1 MKNKYL
7 KGAHLSERKFK
18 EILRLFA
25 DDLTATQIANISG
38 VSRVTVNSYLKKIRQ
53 QIARYCESLLPG
65 DNSVNR
71 QPYANNSN
79 GRATPAAL
87 TSSSSATD
95 TAVATRPEVGRV
107 IKPVVF
113 GIYRHSDRLHTEI
126 LPDVN
131 RSMIHS
137 VIRSNRSILESQ
149 NTVEKIRRFSNLAD
163 LGQYRLYNLEQE
175 GTGSVTADDVDAFW
189 VLTKHRLAKFKGLN
203 RNTVYLHLKECEF
216 RYNNRN
222 EDIYETLLE
231 LLKTLPLNLS

>member
-25 DDLTATQIANISG
+25 EDLTATQIANISG

-53 QIARYCESLLPG
+53 QIARHCESLLPAESHYRPPAPVRNVHHVSTSDEG
-65 DNSVNR
+65 DVSVK
-71 QPYANNSN
+71 
-79 GRATPAAL
+79 T
-87 TSSSSATD
+87 
-95 TAVATRPEVGRV
+95 EVGRSV
-107 IKPVVF
+107 KPVVF
-113 GIYRHSDRLHTEI
+113 GIYRCSDRLHTEI
-126 LPDVN
+126 LPDVS

-137 VIRSNRSILESQ
+137 VVRSNRSILEMQ
-149 NTVEKIRRFSNLAD
+149 NVAEKIRRFSNVVD
-163 LGQYRLYNLEQE
+163 LGLYRLYNLEND
-175 GTGSVTADDVDAFW
+175 GGGGIADDVDAFW
-189 VLTKHRLAKFKGLN
+189 GLTKHRLAKFKGLN

-231 LLKTLPLNLS
+231 LLKAQPLSLS

>member
-25 DDLTATQIANISG
+25 EDLTATQIANISG

-53 QIARYCESLLPG
+53 QIARHCESLLPADYKG
-65 DNSVNR
+65 RPQIIDQTVHHPQDSSV
-71 QPYANNSN
+71 SVK
-79 GRATPAAL
+79 
-87 TSSSSATD
+87 TD
-95 TAVATRPEVGRV
+95 VSRN

-113 GIYRHSDRLHTEI
+113 GIYRSSNRLHTEI
-126 LPDVN
+126 LPDVS

-137 VIRSNRSILESQ
+137 AVRSSRSILETQ
-149 NTVEKIRRFSNLAD
+149 NVAEKMRRFSNVAD
-163 LGQYRLYNLEQE
+163 LGQYRLYNLENE
-175 GTGSVTADDVDAFW
+175 GTIARADDIDAFW
-189 VLTKHRLAKFKGLN
+189 GLTKHRLAKFKGLN
-203 RNTVYLHLKECEF
+203 RSTVYLHLKECEF

-231 LLKTLPLNLS
+231 LLQAQPLSLS

>member
-25 DDLTATQIANISG
+25 EDLTATQIASISG

-53 QIARYCESLLPG
+53 QIARHCESLLPT
-65 DNSVNR
+65 DPLRSTTNERKAV
-71 QPYANNSN
+71 P
-79 GRATPAAL
+79 ATQDSDSPL
-87 TSSSSATD
+87 PVKTGVS
-95 TAVATRPEVGRV
+95 RN

-113 GIYRHSDRLHTEI
+113 GIYRASDRLHTEI
-126 LPDVN
+126 LPDVS

-137 VIRSNRSILESQ
+137 VVRSNRSILETQSAAD
-149 NTVEKIRRFSNLAD
+149 KIRRFSNVAD
-163 LGQYRLYNLEQE
+163 LGQYRLYNLENE
-175 GTGSVTADDVDAFW
+175 GTSNGSDDVDAFW
-189 VLTKHRLAKFKGLN
+189 GLTKHRLAKFKGLN
-203 RNTVYLHLKECEF
+203 RSTVYLHLKECEF

-231 LLKTLPLNLS
+231 LLKTQPLSLS

>member
-25 DDLTATQIANISG
+25 EDLTATQIANISG

-53 QIARYCESLLPG
+53 QIARHCESLLPAESHSRTAAPARNVHHPSPVDEG
-65 DNSVNR
+65 DVSVK
-71 QPYANNSN
+71 
-79 GRATPAAL
+79 T
-87 TSSSSATD
+87 
-95 TAVATRPEVGRV
+95 EVGRN

-113 GIYRHSDRLHTEI
+113 GIYRSSDRLHTEI
-126 LPDVN
+126 LPDVS

-137 VIRSNRSILESQ
+137 VVRSSRSILEMQ
-149 NTVEKIRRFSNLAD
+149 NAAEKIRRFSNVVD
-163 LGQYRLYNLEQE
+163 LGQYRLYNLENE
-175 GTGSVTADDVDAFW
+175 GSVSVADDVDAFW
-189 VLTKHRLAKFKGLN
+189 GLTKHRLAKFKGLN
-203 RNTVYLHLKECEF
+203 RSTVYLHLKECEF

-231 LLKTLPLNLS
+231 LLKTQPLSLS